1 MNHFVDSED
10 GLDLYQWNAEA
21 LSMMFSEQNILTGE
35 EFVVK
40 MAFGFVLV
48 DEGLFVVL
56 AKT

>member
-1 MNHFVDSED
+1 
-10 GLDLYQWNAEA
+10 
-21 LSMMFSEQNILTGE
+21 MMFSEQNILTGE

-40 MAFGFVLV
+40 MVFGFVLA